1 MVSDFRHT
9 DHLCRNM
16 RYVKTHPILYL
27 WSFIWNWQLLQSC
40 QYSCDP
46 LSKLSELLQRCQYS
60 CDPLFK
66 LSELLQSCQY
76 SCDPSFETVSCYKV
90 VSTHVILYLSC
101 QKLLQSCQYS
111 CDPLFKLSELL
122 QSCQYSCDPLFKLS
136 ELLQSC
142 QYNVLMWSFT

>member
-60 CDPLFK
+60 CDP
-66 LSELLQSCQY
+66 
-76 SCDPSFETVSCYKV
+76 SFETVSCYKV

-122 QSCQYSCDPLFKLS
+122 QSCQYSCDPLSKLS
-136 ELLQSC
+136 KTVTKLS
-142 QYNVLMWSFT
+142 VLMWSFI